1 MEQESPTEDMQKSDE
16 VSKRTARSR
25 TPTACLQ
32 CQKRKQKCSREQ
44 PCRHCSRRY
53 PPVDC
58 IYTFEGKHSMVQP
71 PSPNRLSVLDDT
83 PASFYADLKIS
94 AGRLSTIPSQS
105 YSSTVSNHAYHQTPN
120 QNSKEINMSYM
131 PTFDITSSEPFKSKS
146 PYQGVSSAAIPTSG
160 SYPESE
166 MESNELDLRPVP
178 QVPTNT
184 PEQIPL
190 YDYMNGP
197 HLETG
202 SWNQPS
208 ESNTNSGIVGFQNFG
223 QSYFTPAPMQ
233 TTNSDSFHVNPSPAF
248 HQSFGYNEISNLD
261 NSLDIAFSPETPGCQ
276 NPDYGA
282 TGGYSGSYY

>member
-1 MEQESPTEDMQKSDE
+1 MKPESWNRKAQPKTCRNQMKYQSEQQGRGRQLRVYNVRRESKNVVENNRVDIVREGIHQW
-16 VSKRTARSR
+16 TASI
-25 TPTACLQ
+25 PL
-32 CQKRKQKCSREQ
+32 K
-44 PCRHCSRRY
+44 
-53 PPVDC
+53 
-58 IYTFEGKHSMVQP
+58 
-71 PSPNRLSVLDDT
+71 
-83 PASFYADLKIS
+83 DLKIS

-276 NPDYGA
+276 NPDNGA